1 MSELAERD
9 RIVKRGWAAPG
20 GLHDH
25 LIRVMKILLPALVGM
40 LLAYLLLS
48 PLSKK
53 AEISFLL
60 DKNKVDVAGERLK
73 VQAAQ
78 YRGLD
83 NQGRP
88 FTIDTASA
96 VQATSSE
103 PVVEIRGMAA
113 RIMLSEGQATLRAER
128 GRYDME
134 EQVVDVAGPILFTAA
149 DGYRLETSDVA
160 LNLNDQTM
168 ASRRTVS
175 GKMPLGSF
183 TAGRM
188 QVDLPNRK
196 VVLTGRARLHIVQG
210 GLR

>member
-9 RIVKRGWAAPG
+9 RIVKRSWAAPG

-25 LIRVMKILLPALVGM
+25 LIRVMKLLLPALVGM

-78 YRGLD
+78 YRGMD
-83 NQGRP
+83 NEGRP
-88 FTIDTASA
+88 FVIDTASA

-103 PVVEIRGMAA
+103 PVVDIRGMAA
-113 RIMLSEGQATLRAER
+113 RIMLAEGQATLSADR
-128 GRYDME
+128 GRYDM
-134 EQVVDVAGPILFTAA
+134 QAQTVDVAGPILFTAA

-160 LNLNDQTM
+160 VDLNNQSM
-168 ASRRTVS
+168 ASRKGVS
-175 GKMPLGSF
+175 GRMPLGRF
-183 TAGRM
+183 TAGQMR
-188 QVDLPNRK
+188 VDLPGRK
-196 VVLTGRARLHIVQG
+196 VILTGRARLHIEQG